1 MPTFSVTV
9 FFPLKDNMPKL
20 TFPVVTAALI
30 ALNVAIY
37 FMASSNPLAAQNTAI
52 FYGVIPYE
60 VMNPGTQCVPAKDMS
75 RMICG
80 MDAEIRAIYPMI
92 ELPATWLT
100 VATSMFLHGGLFH
113 LISNMLFL
121 FVFGGAL
128 ENALGRLSFSMFYL
142 VGGVAAVLGQT
153 LWETGGMMPM
163 VGASG
168 AIAGVLAGYL
178 VLFPSAKI
186 LSLLIIIP
194 MRVRAF
200 WVIGT
205 WIGFQFI
212 DAYIAAGEG
221 GSGGVAYWAHIG
233 GFAAGVAL
241 TYLIITSEQIAAFRR
256 EARVVSGL
264 RVEPIVQPEPEVN
277 RYQPPP
283 HPGVAQDPFAVP
295 QPQAQ
300 RPPAA

>member
-1 MPTFSVTV
+1 M
-9 FFPLKDNMPKL
+9 FFPLKDNMPKV
-20 TFPVVTAALI
+20 TFPAVTAGLI
-30 ALNVAIY
+30 ALNVLIY
-37 FMASSNPLAAQNTAI
+37 FMASSDPLAAQNTAI

-80 MDAEIRAIYPMI
+80 MDAEIQAIYPGL

-100 VATSMFLHGGLFH
+100 IATSMFLHGGLFH

-142 VGGVAAVLGQT
+142 VGGVAAMLGQT
-153 LWETGGMMPM
+153 LWETGGTMPM

-241 TYLIITSEQIAAFRR
+241 TYLIIDKEQIAAFRR

-264 RVEPIVQPEPEVN
+264 MVEPLVPYEQDPN

-283 HPGVAQDPFAVP
+283 HPGVAQDPFAMP
-295 QPQAQ
+295 PPQAQ
-300 RPPAA
+300 QPPAA

>member
-1 MPTFSVTV
+1 
-9 FFPLKDNMPKL
+9 MPKV
-20 TFPVVTAALI
+20 TFPVVTAGLI
-30 ALNVAIY
+30 ALNVLIY
-37 FMASSNPLAAQNTAI
+37 FMASSDPLAAQNTAI

-75 RMICG
+75 RMVCG
-80 MDAEIRAIYPMI
+80 MDAEIRAMYPMI

-100 VATSMFLHGGLFH
+100 IATSMFLHGGLFH

-153 LWETGGMMPM
+153 LWDAGGTMPM

-168 AIAGVLAGYL
+168 AIAAVLAGYL
-178 VLFPSAKI
+178 VIFPSAKI

-194 MRVRAF
+194 MRIRAF

-212 DAYIAAGEG
+212 DAYVAAGEG

-241 TYLIITSEQIAAFRR
+241 MYLLVTSEQIAAFRR

-264 RVEPIVQPEPEVN
+264 MVEPLVPYAPQANVAPPEIS

-283 HPGVAQDPFAVP
+283 HPGVPQDPFAMP
-295 QPQAQ
+295 PPQAQ

>member
-1 MPTFSVTV
+1 M
-9 FFPLKDNMPKL
+9 FFPLKDNMPKVAFPMV
-20 TFPVVTAALI
+20 TFALI
-30 ALNVAIY
+30 ALNVAVY
-37 FMASSNPLAAQNTAI
+37 FVASSNPLAAQNAAI

-60 VMNPGTQCVPAKDMS
+60 VMNPGTQCVPAHDMS

-80 MDAEIRAIYPMI
+80 MESEIQAIYPNI
-92 ELPATWLT
+92 DLPPTWLT
-100 VATSMFLHGGLFH
+100 IATSMFLHGGLFH
-113 LISNMLFL
+113 LLSNMLFL

-128 ENALGRLSFSMFYL
+128 ENALGRLSFGLFYL

-168 AIAGVLAGYL
+168 AIAAVLAGY
-178 VLFPSAKI
+178 VVIFPSAKI

-194 MRVRAF
+194 MRIRAL

-205 WIGFQFI
+205 WIGLQFSY
-212 DAYIAAGEG
+212 AYYAAGEG

-241 TYLIITSEQIAAFRR
+241 MYLLVSRDQIAAFRR
-256 EARVVSGL
+256 EARIVSGL
-264 RVEPIVQPEPEVN
+264 QVEPPVPYAAEVN

-283 HPGVAQDPFAVP
+283 PPVVPPDPFAMQPAMQPP
-295 QPQAQ
+295 QPQQ
-300 RPPAA
+300 PPTA

>member
-1 MPTFSVTV
+1 M

-20 TFPVVTAALI
+20 TFPAVTAGLI
-30 ALNVAIY
+30 ALNVLIY
-37 FMASSNPLAAQNTAI
+37 FMASSDPLAAQNTAI

-60 VMNPGTQCVPAKDMS
+60 VMNPGTQCVPAEDMS

-80 MDAEIRAIYPMI
+80 MDAEIQAIYPGI

-100 VATSMFLHGGLFH
+100 IATSMFLHGGLFH

-153 LWETGGMMPM
+153 LWDSSGMMPM

-168 AIAGVLAGYL
+168 AIAAVLAGY
-178 VLFPSAKI
+178 VVIFPSAKI

-194 MRVRAF
+194 MRIRAI

-205 WIGFQFI
+205 WIGYQFI
-212 DAYIAAGEG
+212 DAYVAAGEG
-221 GSGGVAYWAHIG
+221 VSEGIAYWAHIG
-233 GFAAGVAL
+233 GFAAGIAL
-241 TYLIITSEQIAAFRR
+241 TYLLVSSDQIAAFRR

-264 RVEPIVQPEPEVN
+264 RVEPLVAVPTEAVEAQPAVN

-283 HPGVAQDPFAVP
+283 HPGVAQDPFAMPPP
-295 QPQAQ
+295 QPQ